1 MADLW
6 SEMAREVSDEWIAD
20 GRLDASANH
29 LGGGDLEFWNEVERR
44 VKLAEADAGG
54 QDERP
59 SRPQS

>member
-1 MADLW
+1 
-6 SEMAREVSDEWIAD
+6 MAREVSDEWIAD